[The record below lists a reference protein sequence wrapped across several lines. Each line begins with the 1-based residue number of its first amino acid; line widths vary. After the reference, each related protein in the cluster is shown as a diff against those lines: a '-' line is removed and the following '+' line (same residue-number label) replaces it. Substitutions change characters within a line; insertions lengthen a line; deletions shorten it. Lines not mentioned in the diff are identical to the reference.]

1 MYTDPMTL
9 KKSDICLAHSLRRAD
24 RVVTQLYNEYLAP
37 LDIRSTQFS
46 VLKAL
51 HSIGSTTASQIQEA
65 LVMEQATISRALKPL
80 VRDGYI
86 AVGEGANKREKA
98 LSLTPQGKKLYLQAL
113 GPWSEAQKQLRK
125 IIGQGQDDLLIE
137 LSRQIVAIKS

>member
-1 MYTDPMTL
+1 MTL

-37 LDIRSTQFS
+37 LNIRSTQFS

-51 HSIGSTTASQIQEA
+51 HTIGITTASQIQEA

-80 VRDGYI
+80 IRDGYI

-98 LSLTPQGKKLYLQAL
+98 LSLTPKGKKLYQQAL

-125 IIGQGQDDLLIE
+125 IIGKGQDDLLIE
-137 LSRQIVAIKS
+137 LSRQIVSIKG

>member
-1 MYTDPMTL
+1 MVFMAL
-9 KKSDICLAHSLRRAD
+9 KKSDICLAHTLRRAD

-37 LDIRSTQFS
+37 LEIRATQFS

-51 HSIGSTTASQIQEA
+51 QVMGTTTASQVQEA
-65 LVMEQATISRALKPL
+65 LVMEQATVSRALKPL
-80 VRDGYI
+80 IRDGYI
-86 AVGEGANKREKA
+86 AVEEGANKREKA
-98 LSLTPQGKKLYLQAL
+98 LSLTPRGKALYQQAL
-113 GPWSEAQKQLRK
+113 GPWKEAQKKLRK